1 MTAIWDGGFFIVF
14 LALNEVGVRC
24 PAECRMLLEVRSRSV
39 VSLKYAGFD
48 CAREATA
55 LLSPLTAE

>member
-1 MTAIWDGGFFIVF
+1 
-14 LALNEVGVRC
+14 
-24 PAECRMLLEVRSRSV
+24 MLLEAHSRSV

>member
-1 MTAIWDGGFFIVF
+1 MTAITNGGFFIVF

-24 PAECRMLLEVRSRSV
+24 PAECRMLLEARSRSV

-48 CAREATA
+48 CGREATA
-55 LLSPLTAE
+55 LLSPLRAE

>member
-14 LALNEVGVRC
+14 LSLNEVGIRC

-39 VSLKYAGFD
+39 VSPKYARFD
-48 CAREATA
+48 CGREATA
-55 LLSPLTAE
+55 LLSPLSAE